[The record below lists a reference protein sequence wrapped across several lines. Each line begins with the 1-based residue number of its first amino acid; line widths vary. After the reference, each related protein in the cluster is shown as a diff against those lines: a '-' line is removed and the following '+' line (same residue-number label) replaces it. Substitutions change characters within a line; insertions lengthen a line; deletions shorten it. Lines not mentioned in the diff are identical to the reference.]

1 MAQKL
6 DYRQMAID
14 IVKLVGGP
22 ENVQTLSHCMTRL
35 RFVLKDESKAKA
47 DSIKEMKGV
56 LGVVS
61 AGGQFMV
68 ILGQNL
74 LPVYDAALKEFGLAA
89 GSASEENLD
98 DSKEKETLTVKSA
111 LMTALGYISASVTP
125 MVPALVAGGMLK
137 VVLLLISLAV
147 TDFSGTSTY
156 IILSALADGPFYFMP
171 IFVAYGS
178 ATKLGGT
185 PVYAMMAAAAL
196 LHGNWTGLVA
206 AGEAVTLIGLPVRL
220 VSYSSSLLPAL
231 LLALAAYY
239 FEKGFNK
246 IIPGIF
252 KSLLVGLCTV
262 ACTGVIGFLVLAPL
276 GNFLGSYLANVFVFL
291 GDTIG
296 PVTIGI
302 LAACLPWLVMTG
314 MHVPVS
320 TFLSMTLVDPG
331 YDSIFRPAFMLHNMC
346 EGGACL
352 GVALRAKNA
361 QLRSEALGIAF
372 GCIVAGVTEPAIYGI
387 NLPRKKPMIGVMAG
401 GAVGGVVA
409 GVLGV
414 RAYVMGYST
423 ILAVPIFQDT
433 IVYALLAI
441 VVGILTACLVTYLL
455 CPEISLEGIQTGDD
469 VNAIT
474 ADNPDAQVEIS
485 TTAASDGEIVAVAD
499 GRMIDIATV
508 NDETFA
514 GKILGDGVAFEPS
527 TGTIVAPANGEIS
540 VLAETGH
547 AFGVNCADGAEL
559 LVHVGINTVMM
570 NGEGFTNL
578 VKAGDIVKAGQPV
591 IKVDLD
597 LVKSKG
603 YDTAT
608 MLIITDD
615 NGREISF
622 KPYGIVSR
630 GEVISK

>member
-6 DYRQMAID
+6 DYKQMAID

-22 ENVQTLSHCMTRL
+22 DNVQTLSHCMTRL
-35 RFVLKDESKAKA
+35 RFVLKDEGKA
-47 DSIKEMKGV
+47 DGDAIKAIKGV

-74 LPVYDAALKEFGLAA
+74 LPVYDAALKEFNLSA
-89 GSASEENLD
+89 GANSEENLD
-98 DSKEKETLTVKSA
+98 EQKEKEPLTVKSA
-111 LMTALGYISASVTP
+111 LLGALAYVSASVTP

-137 VVLLLISLAV
+137 VFLLLIGMVLTGF
-147 TDFSGTSTY
+147 TDSTTY
-156 IILSALADGPFYFMP
+156 TILSGLADAPFYFMP
-171 IFVAYGS
+171 VFVAYGA

-185 PVYAMMAAAAL
+185 PAYAMMASAAL

-206 AGEAVTLIGLPVRL
+206 AGEAVTLIGIPVRL
-220 VSYSSSLLPAL
+220 VSYSTSLLPAL

-239 FEKGFNK
+239 LEKGFNK

-262 ACTGVIGFLVLAPL
+262 VCTGIIGFIALAPL
-276 GNFLGSYLANVFVFL
+276 GNFLGTYLANIFVFL

-296 PVTIGI
+296 PVTIGL

-320 TFLSMTLVDPG
+320 TFLSLTLVDPG
-331 YDSIFRPAFMLHNMC
+331 YDSIFRPAFMMHNMC

-352 GVALRAKNA
+352 GVALRTKNA
-361 QLRSEALGIAF
+361 EKRSEALGIAF

-409 GVLGV
+409 GILGV

-433 IVYALLAI
+433 MIYALIAI
-441 VVGILTACLVTYLL
+441 AIGIVTACVVTFIL
-455 CPEISLEGIQTGDD
+455 CPEISLED
-469 VNAIT
+469 VE
-474 ADNPDAQVEIS
+474 VS
-485 TTAASDGEIVAVAD
+485 GSAASDVPAVTAEDGDIVAVVD
-499 GRMIDIATV
+499 GKMIDITTV

-514 GKILGDGVAFEPS
+514 GKMLGDGVAFEPS
-527 TGTIVAPANGEIS
+527 SGIIVAPANGEVS
-540 VLAETGH
+540 VLADTGH
-547 AFGVNCADGAEL
+547 AFGISCADGTEL
-559 LVHVGINTVMM
+559 LVHVGIDTVKM

-578 VKAGDIVKAGQPV
+578 VKVGDTVRAGQPM
-591 IKVDLD
+591 IQVDFG
-597 LVKSKG
+597 LVRKQG
-603 YDTAT
+603 YDTTT

-615 NGREISF
+615 NDRAISF
-622 KPYGIVSR
+622 KPYGPVHR
-630 GEVISK
+630 GEIVTR